1 MFEPVKTTIKRVV
14 YDKGV
19 GYIWIMKHVS
29 ILVPETA
36 VIEAIADPRYLFT
49 AVNEFLQASGK
60 APLFKV
66 ELVAMTRE
74 VRLNN
79 HIFSVHADKMLH
91 EVQETDLIFI
101 PAISGNIN
109 NAIALNNDLLPW
121 IIKHHAKGSEVA
133 SLCMGAFLLASTG
146 LLTGK
151 KCSTH
156 WLFASQFREMF
167 PDIELVDGSI
177 ITDAGG
183 IYSSG
188 GANSYWNLLL
198 YLVEKFTD
206 RDTAILAAKYFAI
219 EIDRESQLAFM
230 MFQGQKGH
238 EDAKIKKAQEFID
251 GNYQEKITVDQLAD
265 MLALGRRSFERRFK
279 TATKNTVIEYIQR
292 VKIEAAKR
300 SFESSRK
307 NITEVMFDV
316 GYTDTKSFR
325 DVFKKITGL
334 TPIEYRNKYQKS
346 APVLMA

>member
-1 MFEPVKTTIKRVV
+1 
-14 YDKGV
+14 
-19 GYIWIMKHVS
+19 MKHVS
-29 ILVPETA
+29 ILIPETA

-60 APLFKV
+60 LPLFKV
-66 ELVAMTRE
+66 ELVAMTKE

-79 HIFSVHADKMLH
+79 SLFSVHADKLLH
-91 EVQETDLIFI
+91 EVENTDLIFV
-101 PAISGNIN
+101 PAISGNVNYAMDIN
-109 NAIALNNDLLPW
+109 HDLLPW
-121 IIKHHAKGSEVA
+121 ITKHHAKGAEVA
-133 SLCMGAFLLASTG
+133 SLCLGAFLLAATG
-146 LLTGK
+146 LLDGR

-156 WLFASQFREMF
+156 WLFANQFKEMF
-167 PDIELVDGSI
+167 PDVELVDGSI
-177 ITDAGG
+177 ITDSQGL
-183 IYSSG
+183 YSSG

-198 YLVEKFTD
+198 YLVEKYTD

-219 EIDRESQLAFM
+219 DIDRESQLAFM

-251 GNYQEKITVDQLAD
+251 GNYQDKITVDQLAD

-279 TATKNTVIEYIQR
+279 SATKNTVIEYIQR

-334 TPIEYRNKYQKS
+334 TPIEYRNKYHKA
-346 APVLMA
+346 APVLQQV

>member
-1 MFEPVKTTIKRVV
+1 
-14 YDKGV
+14 
-19 GYIWIMKHVS
+19 MKHVS
-29 ILVPETA
+29 ILIPETA

-60 APLFKV
+60 LPLFKV
-66 ELVAMTRE
+66 ELVGMTKE
-74 VRLNN
+74 VKLNN
-79 HIFSVHADKMLH
+79 SLFSVHADKLLH
-91 EVQETDLIFI
+91 EVEHTDLIFV
-101 PAISGNIN
+101 PAISGNVGYAMEAN
-109 NAIALNNDLLPW
+109 EDLIPW
-121 IIKHHAKGSEVA
+121 IVKQHAKGAEVA
-133 SLCMGAFLLASTG
+133 SLCLGAFLLASTG
-146 LLTGK
+146 LLNGR

-156 WLFASQFREMF
+156 WLFANQFREMF
-167 PDIELVDGSI
+167 PDVELVDGSI
-177 ITDAGG
+177 ITDAQGL
-183 IYSSG
+183 YSSG

-198 YLVEKFTD
+198 YLVEKYTD

-219 EIDRESQLAFM
+219 DIDRESQLAFM

-251 GNYQEKITVDQLAD
+251 GNYQERITVDQLAD

-279 TATKNTVIEYIQR
+279 SATKNTVIEYIQR

-334 TPIEYRNKYQKS
+334 TPIEYRNKYHKA
-346 APVLMA
+346 APVLQV

>member
-1 MFEPVKTTIKRVV
+1 
-14 YDKGV
+14 
-19 GYIWIMKHVS
+19 MKHVS
-29 ILVPETA
+29 ILIPETA

-60 APLFKV
+60 LPLFKV
-66 ELVAMTRE
+66 ELVAMTKE

-79 HIFSVHADKMLH
+79 SLFSVHADKLLH
-91 EVQETDLIFI
+91 EVENTDLIFV
-101 PAISGNIN
+101 PAISGNVN
-109 NAIALNNDLLPW
+109 YAMDVNRDLLPW
-121 IIKHHAKGSEVA
+121 ITKHHAKGAEVA
-133 SLCMGAFLLASTG
+133 SLCLGAFLLAATG
-146 LLTGK
+146 LLNGR

-156 WLFASQFREMF
+156 WLFANQFKEMF
-167 PDIELVDGSI
+167 PDVELVDGSI
-177 ITDAGG
+177 ITDAQGL
-183 IYSSG
+183 YSSG

-198 YLVEKFTD
+198 YLVEKYTD

-219 EIDRESQLAFM
+219 DIDRESQLAFM

-251 GNYQEKITVDQLAD
+251 GNYQDKITVDQLAD

-279 TATKNTVIEYIQR
+279 SATKNTVIEYIQR

-334 TPIEYRNKYQKS
+334 TPIEYRNKYHK
-346 APVLMA
+346 ATPVLQQV

>member
-1 MFEPVKTTIKRVV
+1 
-14 YDKGV
+14 
-19 GYIWIMKHVS
+19 MKHVS
-29 ILVPETA
+29 ILIPETA

-60 APLFKV
+60 LPLFKV

-74 VRLNN
+74 VKLNN
-79 HIFSVHADKMLH
+79 NLFSVHADKLLH
-91 EVQETDLIFI
+91 EVERTDLIFV
-101 PAISGNIN
+101 PAISGNVGYAMEANQELI
-109 NAIALNNDLLPW
+109 PW
-121 IIKHHAKGSEVA
+121 MVKQHAKGAEVA
-133 SLCMGAFLLASTG
+133 SLCLGAFLLASTG
-146 LLTGK
+146 LLNGR

-156 WLFASQFREMF
+156 WLFANQFREMF
-167 PDIELVDGSI
+167 PDVELVDGSI
-177 ITDAGG
+177 ITDAQGL
-183 IYSSG
+183 YSSG

-198 YLVEKFTD
+198 YLVEKYTD

-219 EIDRESQLAFM
+219 DIDRESQLAFM

-251 GNYQEKITVDQLAD
+251 GNYQERITVDQLAD

-279 TATKNTVIEYIQR
+279 SATKNTVIEYIQR

-334 TPIEYRNKYQKS
+334 TPIEYRNKYHK
-346 APVLMA
+346 AVPVLQV